1 MKCRFH
7 PGQQV
12 RVDCREQSGHVRT
25 PDYVKGRRGLVLEV
39 RGMHPDPGDLAQGG
53 LGLPYRYL
61 YRVLFEG
68 SEVWSDD
75 EGDPLRLV
83 VDVYE
88 NWLTSA
94 ETVG

>member
-1 MKCRFH
+1 MKFRFQ

-12 RVDCREQSGHVRT
+12 RVDNREESGHVRT
-25 PDYVKGRRGLVLEV
+25 PDYVKGRRGLVLEM
-39 RGMHPDPGDLAQGG
+39 RGIHPDPTDLARGG
-53 LGLPYRYL
+53 LGLPYRCL

-68 SEVWSDD
+68 TEVWPGD

-83 VDVYE
+83 VDIYE

-94 ETVG
+94 ETVE